1 MSSVMRS
8 VIGMPRI
15 VRGPVGSPCGSPAR
29 RSVSP
34 VTVDDREFVRARTRV
49 LVAFGVA
56 VVVGVAL
63 SPVSPWQVA
72 VLAGWSAGAATFVGS
87 VLKRVWPM
95 SGSETAEHATVEDES
110 RALADGVILSAAVA
124 SLAAIGL
131 ALVKASKAEG
141 LGKAAIIGVAVLA
154 VVAAWLSVHTVYALR
169 YAHLYFVEGGG
180 VVFNTEDDP
189 PPVPDYHDFAY
200 LALTVG
206 MTFQV
211 SDTNIS
217 SRAIRRTITRH
228 ALVSYLLG
236 AVVVAM
242 AINVVSGLLNR

>member
-1 MSSVMRS
+1 MS
-8 VIGMPRI
+8 
-15 VRGPVGSPCGSPAR
+15 A
-29 RSVSP
+29 
-34 VTVDDREFVRARTRV
+34 DDRQFVRARTRV
-49 LVAFGVA
+49 LMAFAVA
-56 VVVGVAL
+56 VVIGVAL
-63 SPVSPWQVA
+63 APVSPWQVA
-72 VLAGWSAGAATFVGS
+72 VLAGWSAGAATFVAM
-87 VLKRVWPM
+87 VLRRVWPM
-95 SGSETAEHATVEDES
+95 SGAETAAHATVEDGS
-110 RALADGVILSAAVA
+110 RALADSVIVSAAIA
-124 SLAAIGL
+124 SLAAIGM

-141 LGKAAIIGVAVLA
+141 LGKAAIIAVA
-154 VVAAWLSVHTVYALR
+154 VVAVIGAWLSVHTVYALR

-180 VVFNTEDDP
+180 VAFNAERDGDEP
-189 PPVPDYHDFAY
+189 SPQPDYHDFAY
-200 LALTVG
+200 LALTIG

>member
-1 MSSVMRS
+1 M
-8 VIGMPRI
+8 
-15 VRGPVGSPCGSPAR
+15 
-29 RSVSP
+29 
-34 VTVDDREFVRARTRV
+34 TVDDRQFVRARARV
-49 LVAFGVA
+49 LVAFAVA

-63 SPVSPWQVA
+63 SLLSPWQVA
-72 VLAGWSAGAATFVGS
+72 VLAGWSAGAATFVGT
-87 VLKRVWPM
+87 VMKRVWSM
-95 SGSETAEHATVEDES
+95 SGDDTAAHATVEDES
-110 RALADGVILSAAVA
+110 RALADSVILSAAVA
-124 SLAAIGL
+124 SLGAIGL

-141 LGKAAIIGVAVLA
+141 LGKAAIIGVALLS
-154 VVAAWLSVHTVYALR
+154 VVAAWLAVHTVFALR

-189 PPVPDYHDFAY
+189 PPTPDYHDFAY
-200 LALTVG
+200 LALTIG

-217 SRAIRRTITRH
+217 SKAIRRTITRH
-228 ALVSYLLG
+228 AVVSYLLG